1 MKKGD
6 KIFLVIFVV
15 IIIGWVAFRFFSGS
29 EGLEEKSVQ
38 IKVDGQVYT
47 TIPFKEIEG
56 IRKIDL
62 ETERGF
68 NTINIDKSG
77 AEIIEANCP
86 DKVCVHTAKITQPG
100 PIIVCLPHRVSVE
113 IIGEGD
119 VGIDDISN

>member
-6 KIFLVIFVV
+6 KIFLVVFIV
-15 IIIGWVAFRFFSGS
+15 IIIGWVAFRFFGDRVA
-29 EGLEEKSVQ
+29 LDEKSVQ

-47 TIPFKEIEG
+47 TIPFANIEG
-56 IRKIDL
+56 MRTIDL

-68 NTINIDKSG
+68 NRITIDKDG

-86 DKVCVHTAKITQPG
+86 DKICVHTAKITQPG

-113 IIGEGD
+113 IIGEGEM
-119 VGIDDISN
+119 GIDDISN